1 MTSEEVKIKLKEL
14 IEEVLPDVE
23 DCDFS
28 KKIVPEYGV
37 ESVGI
42 IRLIVAVE
50 SAFDVKYTDYELD
63 LDAYDTFDDLA
74 VSLQKKLDAEED

>member
-42 IRLIVAVE
+42 IE
-50 SAFDVKYTDYELD
+50 TDCCCR
-63 LDAYDTFDDLA
+63 
-74 VSLQKKLDAEED
+74 KCI